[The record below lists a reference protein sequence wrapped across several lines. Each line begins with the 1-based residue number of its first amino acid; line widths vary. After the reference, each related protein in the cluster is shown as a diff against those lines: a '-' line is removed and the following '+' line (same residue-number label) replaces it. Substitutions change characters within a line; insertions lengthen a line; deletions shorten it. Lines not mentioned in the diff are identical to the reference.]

1 MTPSTAEALAPVA
14 IVPSADLIARRR
26 SEIAWWLR
34 ASISREEAEAFTS
47 HGYRPTPCGGCGQRT
62 CRACDELP
70 SEQVQP
76 GKGGRRPSAD
86 PRFVGVIVQRL
97 SAFSQDVIRQGPRAL
112 AALPADERLVLLL
125 ELGAGLSQPAVA
137 DRLKVSVS
145 TVKRLKGSGLDRMVR
160 LVWG

>member
-1 MTPSTAEALAPVA
+1 MTPSTAEALAPVLEPA
-14 IVPSADLIARRR
+14 PFDLAARRR

-47 HGYRPTPCGGCGQRT
+47 QGYRPTPCGGCGT
-62 CRACDELP
+62 CWTCNQEPA
-70 SEQVQP
+70 EQVQP
-76 GKGGRRPSAD
+76 GKGGRRSSAD

-97 SAFSQDVIRQGPRAL
+97 SAFSADVTREGPRAL
-112 AALPADERLVLLL
+112 ASLPAPERLVLLL

-137 DRLKVSVS
+137 NRLKVSLA